1 MTRILVIDDEPQVR
15 AMLRQMLEREAYEVV
30 EAEEG
35 GEGMKLYQEQPPDLV
50 ITDILMPGKEG
61 IETILALRKAY
72 PEIKI
77 IAISGG
83 GRMGKLDVLPIAK
96 SFGAVRTLAKPFE
109 REELLEA
116 VRTVLA
122 M

>member
-1 MTRILVIDDEPQVR
+1 VARILVIDDEPQVR
-15 AMLRQMLEREAYEVV
+15 AMLRQMLERGGYEVL

-35 GEGMKLYQEQPPDLV
+35 RAGIKLYQEQAPDLI

-61 IETILALRKAY
+61 IETILALRKAH
-72 PEIKI
+72 PSVKI

-116 VRTVLA
+116 VQSVLA
-122 M
+122 V

>member
-1 MTRILVIDDEPQVR
+1 VARILVIDDEPQVR
-15 AMLRQMLEREAYEVV
+15 AMLRQMLERGGYEVL

-35 GEGMKLYQEQPPDLV
+35 RAGIKLYQEQAPDLI

-61 IETILALRKAY
+61 IETILALRKAH
-72 PEIKI
+72 PSVKI

-96 SFGAVRTLAKPFE
+96 SFGAARTLAKPFE

-116 VRTVLA
+116 VQSVLA
-122 M
+122 V